1 MSLPPVSFLPFD
13 GSSVC
18 LFCGA
23 SETADPSYTEAAYTF
38 GTAANR
44 AAAISKARIENSP
57 K

>member
-23 SETADPSYTEAAYTF
+23 SETADPSYTEAAYAF
-38 GTAANR
+38 GK
-44 AAAISKARIENSP
+44 AAAEAGPLRL
-57 K
+57 